1 MSKLFLTVLD
11 VFGNSK
17 IQKMA
22 KKNTKVQSIKIF
34 SHLIRACCFL

>member
-1 MSKLFLTVLD
+1 MG

-34 SHLIRACCFL
+34 SSFDKGMLLSVTLPIIKQ